1 MRLSR
6 VYIVPGLRHVV
17 GTLNTHSTLS
27 GPLREATDKPLHNVV
42 VYTGEVTTIT
52 AFRIRMC
59 EVLVLVVVFW
69 IKV

>member
-1 MRLSR
+1 MYCSEIAPRSWHTE
-6 VYIVPGLRHVV
+6 YPFD
-17 GTLNTHSTLS
+17 TLS

-42 VYTGEVTTIT
+42 VYTGEVITII